1 MSEPPEFQTPRED
14 YRTTQERVYYQV
26 RDAILRGKFLPG
38 KSVTIRGLAAELG
51 CSPMPV
57 REALRR
63 LTSERALEVSD
74 TRRVTVPTMTPE
86 KLVEICAA
94 RVALECQ
101 AAEQALPFVGPQ
113 ELQQLRELDDRV
125 NEALAANN
133 IQAYVTA
140 NLEFHFTLYRLGR
153 PHIILSLI
161 ESLWLQTAP
170 LQHLIFQRF
179 GVQELPDRH
188 QDLLQAIAARDTQR
202 VHTAIRQDIEEGLGS
217 ISAEELLGPVN
228 TSINRP

>member
-1 MSEPPEFQTPRED
+1 MTVSQEFNIPQEE

-38 KSVTIRGLAAELG
+38 HAITIRGLAAELD

-63 LTSERALEVSD
+63 LTSERALELSD

-86 KLVEICAA
+86 KLAEICAA
-94 RVALECQ
+94 RVSLECQ
-101 AAEQALPFVGPQ
+101 AAEQALPFVGPK
-113 ELQQLRELDDRV
+113 ELELLRQLDGRV
-125 NEALAANN
+125 TTALEEKD
-133 IQAYVTA
+133 IEEYVTA
-140 NLEFHFTLYRLGR
+140 NLEFHFTLYRLGH

-170 LQHLIFQRF
+170 LQHLVFQRF

-188 QDLLQAIAARDTQR
+188 QDLIEAIASGDPVR
-202 VHTAIRQDIEEGLGS
+202 VRTAVRQDIEEGLGS
-217 ISAEELLGPVN
+217 ISAEELL
-228 TSINRP
+228 

>member
-1 MSEPPEFQTPRED
+1 MSMAPEFNAPQEE

-38 KSVTIRGLAAELG
+38 HAITIRGLAADLD

-63 LTSERALEVSD
+63 LTSERALELSD

-86 KLVEICAA
+86 KLAEICAA

-113 ELQQLRELDDRV
+113 ELEQLRKLDQRV
-125 NEALAANN
+125 TAALADKD
-133 IQAYVTA
+133 IEEYVTA

-170 LQHLIFQRF
+170 LQHLVFQRF

-188 QDLLQAIAARDTQR
+188 QDLIEAIASGDAALVR
-202 VHTAIRQDIEEGLGS
+202 TAVRQDIEEGLGS
-217 ISAEELLGPVN
+217 ISAEELL
-228 TSINRP
+228 

>member
-1 MSEPPEFQTPRED
+1 MTVSQEFSVPQEE

-38 KSVTIRGLAAELG
+38 HAITIRGLASELD

-63 LTSERALEVSD
+63 LTSERALELSD

-86 KLVEICAA
+86 KLAEICSA

-101 AAEQALPFVGPQ
+101 AAEQALPFVGPEELKLLRQLDERVSKALEQKDIQ
-113 ELQQLRELDDRV
+113 E
-125 NEALAANN
+125 
-133 IQAYVTA
+133 YVTG
-140 NLEFHFTLYRLGR
+140 NLEFHFTLYRLGN

-170 LQHLIFQRF
+170 LQHLVFQRF

-188 QDLLQAIAARDTQR
+188 QDLIEAIASGDPASVR
-202 VHTAIRQDIEEGLGS
+202 TAVRQDIEEGLGS
-217 ISAEELLGPVN
+217 ISAEELL
-228 TSINRP
+228 

>member
-1 MSEPPEFQTPRED
+1 MSELEFNPPQED
-14 YRTTQERVYYQV
+14 FRTTQERVYFQV
-26 RDAILRGKFLPG
+26 RDAILRGQFLPG
-38 KSVTIRGLAAELG
+38 RSITIRGLAAELD

-63 LTSERALEVSD
+63 LTSERALELSD
-74 TRRVTVPTMTPE
+74 SRRVRVPSMN
-86 KLVEICAA
+86 LRRLREICAA

-101 AAEQALPFVGPQ
+101 AAEQALPFVGAQ

-125 NEALAANN
+125 SLALK
-133 IQAYVTA
+133 IEDTQAYVTE
-140 NLEFHFTLYRLGR
+140 NLAFHFTLYRLGR

-170 LQHLIFQRF
+170 LQHLVFQRF

-188 QDLLQAIAARDTQR
+188 QNLLQAIGAKNVAQVRS
-202 VHTAIRQDIEEGLGS
+202 AIRQDIEEGLGS
-217 ISAEELLGPVN
+217 ISAEELL
-228 TSINRP
+228 

>member
-1 MSEPPEFQTPRED
+1 MSEQQEFSAPQEE

-38 KSVTIRGLAAELG
+38 HPVTIRGLAAELD

-63 LTSERALEVSD
+63 LTSERALELSD

-86 KLVEICAA
+86 KLAEICSA

-101 AAEQALPFVGPQ
+101 AAEQALPFVEP
-113 ELQQLRELDDRV
+113 EALEQLRRLDERV
-125 NEALAANN
+125 TAALEEGD
-133 IQAYVTA
+133 IQEYVTA

-170 LQHLIFQRF
+170 LQHLVFQRF

-188 QDLLQAIAARDTQR
+188 RDLLDAIAAGDVQR
-202 VHTAIRQDIEEGLGS
+202 VRTAIRQDIEEGLGS
-217 ISAEELLGPVN
+217 ISAEELL
-228 TSINRP
+228 

>member
-1 MSEPPEFQTPRED
+1 MTRAFHPTQEAF
-14 YRTTQERVYYQV
+14 RTTQERVYFQV

-38 KSVTIRGLAAELG
+38 HAITIRGLAAQLN

-86 KLVEICAA
+86 KLAEICAA
-94 RVALECQ
+94 RVTLECQ
-101 AAEQALPFVGPQ
+101 AAEQALPFVG
-113 ELQQLRELDDRV
+113 EEALESLCELDTRV
-125 NEALAANN
+125 NVALEEKD
-133 IQAYVTA
+133 IEQYVTA
-140 NLEFHFTLYRLGR
+140 NLDFHFTLYRLGR

-170 LQHLIFQRF
+170 LQHLVFQRF

-188 QDLLQAIAARDTQR
+188 KDLLVALAKGDADQVRR
-202 VHTAIRQDIEEGLGS
+202 AIRQDIEEGLGS
-217 ISAEELLGPVN
+217 IPAEELL
-228 TSINRP
+228 

>member
-1 MSEPPEFQTPRED
+1 MSMAQPFDHPQEEF
-14 YRTTQERVYYQV
+14 RTTQERVYFQL

-38 KSVTIRGLAAELG
+38 RAITIRGLATELG

-63 LTSERALEVSD
+63 LTSERALELSD
-74 TRRVTVPTMTPE
+74 TRRVTVPTMTLE
-86 KLVEICAA
+86 KLAEICAA

-101 AAEQALPFVGPQ
+101 AAERALPFVGGE
-113 ELQQLRELDDRV
+113 ELEQLRELDARV
-125 NEALAANN
+125 TVALQEKD
-133 IQAYVTA
+133 IQRYVTT
-140 NLEFHFTLYRLGR
+140 NLDFHFTLYRLGH

-170 LQHLIFQRF
+170 LQHLVFQRF

-188 QDLLQAIAARDTQR
+188 EDLLDAIAGGDVQR
-202 VHTAIRQDIEEGLGS
+202 VRRAIRQDIEEGLGS
-217 ISAEELLGPVN
+217 ISAEELL
-228 TSINRP
+228 

>member
-1 MSEPPEFQTPRED
+1 MSEQQDFSAPQEE
-14 YRTTQERVYYQV
+14 YRTTQERVYFQV
-26 RDAILRGKFLPG
+26 RDAILRGRFLPG
-38 KSVTIRGLAAELG
+38 HAITIRGLAAELD

-63 LTSERALEVSD
+63 LTSERALELSD

-86 KLVEICAA
+86 KLAEICAA

-101 AAEQALPFVGPQ
+101 AAEQALPYVGTE
-113 ELQQLRELDDRV
+113 ELEQLRRLDGRV
-125 NEALAANN
+125 TDALAEKD
-133 IQAYVTA
+133 IEEYVTA

-170 LQHLIFQRF
+170 LQHLVFQRF

-188 QDLLQAIAARDTQR
+188 QDLLEAIASKDPER
-202 VHTAIRQDIEEGLGS
+202 VRTAIRQDIEEGLGS
-217 ISAEELLGPVN
+217 LSAEEL
-228 TSINRP
+228 I

>member
-1 MSEPPEFQTPRED
+1 MKDAEFIEPQEEF
-14 YRTTQERVYYQV
+14 RTTQERVYYQV
-26 RDAILRGKFLPG
+26 RDAILRGQFLPG
-38 KSVTIRGLAAELG
+38 RAITIRGLAAELD

-63 LTSERALEVSD
+63 LTSERALELSD
-74 TRRVTVPTMTPE
+74 TRRVTVPSMTRE
-86 KLVEICAA
+86 KLDEICAA

-101 AAEQALPFVGPQ
+101 AAVQALPFVGDD
-113 ELQQLRELDDRV
+113 ELAALQGLDDRV
-125 NEALAANN
+125 TVALERKD
-133 IQAYVTA
+133 IQEYVAA

-170 LQHLIFQRF
+170 LQHLVFQRF

-188 QDLLQAIAARDTQR
+188 RDLIEAIASKDELGVRA
-202 VHTAIRQDIEEGLGS
+202 AIRQDIEEGLGS
-217 ISAEELLGPVN
+217 ISAEELLP
-228 TSINRP
+228 T

>member
-1 MSEPPEFQTPRED
+1 MNMAPEFNPPQEAF
-14 YRTTQERVYYQV
+14 RTTQERVYFQV

-38 KSVTIRGLAAELG
+38 HPITIRGLAAELN

-63 LTSERALEVSD
+63 LTSERALELSD

-86 KLVEICAA
+86 KLAEICAA

-101 AAEQALPFVGPQ
+101 AAEQALPFVGQ
-113 ELQQLRELDDRV
+113 GALEQLCQLDARV
-125 NEALAANN
+125 TSALKEKN
-133 IQAYVTA
+133 IEEYVTA
-140 NLEFHFTLYRLGR
+140 NLDFHFTLYRLGH

-170 LQHLIFQRF
+170 LQHLVFQRF

-188 QDLLQAIAARDTQR
+188 EDLLDAIADGNVARVR
-202 VHTAIRQDIEEGLGS
+202 LAIRQDIEEGLGS
-217 ISAEELLGPVN
+217 ISAEELL
-228 TSINRP
+228 